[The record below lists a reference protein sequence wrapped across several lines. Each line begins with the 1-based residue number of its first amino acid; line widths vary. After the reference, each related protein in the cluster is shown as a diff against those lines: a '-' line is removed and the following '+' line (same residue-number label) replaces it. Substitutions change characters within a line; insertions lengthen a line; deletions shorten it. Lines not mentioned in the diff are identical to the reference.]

1 MTKKTF
7 VKGAVI
13 LGAAGIFVKIMGF
26 IFRIPLVNMID
37 SRAMAYYNPAYYVYV
52 FFVTLA
58 TSGIPVAVSRMV
70 SERVTLNNYED
81 ADRVFK
87 LSMRLMLGIG
97 IVSFVIVFGGADII
111 AGLMDNPGAALPMR
125 FVSPCLIIIPV
136 LAAFR
141 GLFQGMQNM
150 RPTALSQIVEQ
161 LFRVAFGLALAYIL
175 FNSADTVLGGETKY
189 VKGASGAVF
198 GGTAGAIGGLA
209 MIFIIYMVNRK
220 SFKRK
225 IREGNPR
232 SSESNGSV
240 YKEILVISIP
250 ITVGASIMPLINM
263 IDAGL
268 IVGRLKSTGMSTVMA
283 EELYGGLTGMVNS
296 MINFPQVIALAV
308 ATSMVPLIAA
318 AYKEK
323 DYAFAEKNIQ
333 LSIRFSMLIGMP
345 CAVGFFVLAKPI
357 LLTLFPTQAGVIEYV
372 SPAFMIMAVA
382 VIFLGFVQT
391 LTGVLQGVGKQM
403 IPVRNMFVGVGAKLL
418 CTWFLVPI
426 PALGIKGAAI
436 GTILAYMIASVLD
449 VMAVIKYTNVHIN
462 WVSCVGRPLA
472 AAAAMGVCV
481 FVIYK
486 ILMLLTASVT
496 FSTLA
501 SILLGAIIYA
511 IMAIISKAVTRD
523 ELESMPKGHLILKIF
538 GRFIK

>member
-1 MTKKTF
+1 
-7 VKGAVI
+7 
-13 LGAAGIFVKIMGF
+13 
-26 IFRIPLVNMID
+26 
-37 SRAMAYYNPAYYVYV
+37 
-52 FFVTLA
+52 
-58 TSGIPVAVSRMV
+58 
-70 SERVTLNNYED
+70 
-81 ADRVFK
+81 
-87 LSMRLMLGIG
+87 
-97 IVSFVIVFGGADII
+97 
-111 AGLMDNPGAALPMR
+111 
-125 FVSPCLIIIPV
+125 
-136 LAAFR
+136 
-141 GLFQGMQNM
+141 
-150 RPTALSQIVEQ
+150 
-161 LFRVAFGLALAYIL
+161 
-175 FNSADTVLGGETKY
+175 
-189 VKGASGAVF
+189 
-198 GGTAGAIGGLA
+198 
-209 MIFIIYMVNRK
+209 
-220 SFKRK
+220 
-225 IREGNPR
+225 
-232 SSESNGSV
+232 
-240 YKEILVISIP
+240 ILVISIP

-268 IVGRLKSTGMSTVMA
+268 IVTRLKSTGMSTVMA

-333 LSIRFSMLIGMP
+333 LSVRFSMLIGMP
-345 CAVGFFVLAKPI
+345 CAMGFFVLAKPI

-449 VMAVIKYTNVHIN
+449 VMAVIKYTNVRIN
-462 WVSCVGRPLA
+462 WISCVGRPLA
-472 AAAAMGVCV
+472 AAAAMGVFV
-481 FVIYK
+481 FAAYK
-486 ILMLLTASVT
+486 LLMMLTGSVT
-496 FSTLA
+496 ISTLA
-501 SILLGAIIYA
+501 SIVLGAASYAVMVIIT
-511 IMAIISKAVTRD
+511 KAVTRE
-523 ELESMPKGHLILKIF
+523 ELESMPKGHLILKVF